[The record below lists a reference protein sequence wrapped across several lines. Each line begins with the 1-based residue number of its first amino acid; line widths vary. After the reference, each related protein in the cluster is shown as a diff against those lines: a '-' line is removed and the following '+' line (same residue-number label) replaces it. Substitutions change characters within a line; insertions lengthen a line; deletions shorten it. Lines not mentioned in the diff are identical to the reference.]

1 MVLVLARGCRW
12 LSPGPLLCSWVPSS
26 DTWTKR
32 VFVPTS
38 VTVLASCV
46 GPADLQR
53 GGLGVR
59 SGPSER
65 PGGLAWA
72 ARGRPEAGCAEPQ
85 EALPATWAPQSGVVP
100 GPAGQDG
107 APSTAPASSRE
118 DQQRARGPVG
128 PGEDGSSDFWACSL
142 QSLAHCSRAV
152 TPRSRRA
159 SLWPH
164 STPPSSPH
172 TSALS
177 PGGDNI
183 REPSSSPGRAPRSLV
198 PGVGHAVSRLGADS
212 SLRRG
217 EPAHCRPAS

>member
-1 MVLVLARGCRW
+1 MPGGSQSTQSRGGSAPSCPSSSSESGRSCGGLAVVLVLARGCRW

-142 QSLAHCSRAV
+142 QSLARCSRAV

-164 STPPSSPH
+164 STPPLQPTYLCS
-172 TSALS
+172 
-177 PGGDNI
+177 
-183 REPSSSPGRAPRSLV
+183 
-198 PGVGHAVSRLGADS
+198 VSRG
-212 SLRRG
+212 R
-217 EPAHCRPAS
+217 